1 MELMDKRKQFT
12 SEQKAKIVLEL
23 LRGERTVAEIAS
35 EYEVHPS
42 QLHRWKAEAIE
53 NLPSL
58 FRRGPSETEK
68 MKKRYEAEKEELTKQ
83 IGQLS
88 IEVNWLKKKSD
99 EISRRRRKT

>member
-1 MELMDKRKQFT
+1 MELMDKRKQLT

-35 EYEVHPS
+35 EYEVYPT

-58 FRRGPSETEK
+58 FTRGASETEK
-68 MKKRYEAEKEELTKQ
+68 MRRRYETE
-83 IGQLS
+83 
-88 IEVNWLKKKSD
+88 
-99 EISRRRRKT
+99 